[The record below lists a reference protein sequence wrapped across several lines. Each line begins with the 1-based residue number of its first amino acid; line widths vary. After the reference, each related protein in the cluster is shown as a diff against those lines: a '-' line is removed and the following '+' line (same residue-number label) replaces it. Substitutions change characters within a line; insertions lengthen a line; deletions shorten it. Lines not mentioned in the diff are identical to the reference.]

1 MVITLILISII
12 IFPILLWLYS
22 WYITDIPKVYVKSG
36 TKLYEKVKANLR
48 ILEQKYHPSW
58 WCPFGTTQT
67 IVRQVFRDCPTLPFK
82 REIVEFSDGGAAGI
96 DWLIPEGADD
106 DAPIVVFLPGIT
118 GSTHDCSYVLHPVME
133 ARDKGWRSV
142 VVNQRGLGGVKLK
155 NSRTYNAASCED
167 LEFICKMIKE
177 RFPKARKF
185 GCGFSMGGMILWNYL
200 AKVGENADLDGG
212 MIVSSPWEASAA
224 SDSIELFVP
233 RMLFNSFI
241 AKNLTSLVSPYR
253 HLFADLIDFD
263 NVCKSKTIRG
273 FDENFIVPMFGFKD
287 CAEYYTTA
295 SLATKVAK
303 IKVPCVTLNSYDDY
317 FSPIECIPTADI
329 MQSDHVVGII
339 TNHGGHT
346 AFMESADPNAR
357 GLVEKL
363 LSQWGNLIFHDYN

>member
-1 MVITLILISII
+1 MVS
-12 IFPILLWLYS
+12 
-22 WYITDIPKVYVKSG
+22 
-36 TKLYEKVKANLR
+36 
-48 ILEQKYHPSW
+48 
-58 WCPFGTTQT
+58 
-67 IVRQVFRDCPTLPFK
+67 FR
-82 REIVEFSDGGAAGI
+82 
-96 DWLIPEGADD
+96 
-106 DAPIVVFLPGIT
+106 
-118 GSTHDCSYVLHPVME
+118 
-133 ARDKGWRSV
+133 
-142 VVNQRGLGGVKLK
+142 
-155 NSRTYNAASCED
+155 
-167 LEFICKMIKE
+167 
-177 RFPKARKF
+177 
-185 GCGFSMGGMILWNYL
+185 
-200 AKVGENADLDGG
+200 
-212 MIVSSPWEASAA
+212 
-224 SDSIELFVP
+224 
-233 RMLFNSFI
+233 
-241 AKNLTSLVSPYR
+241 YR

-317 FSPIECIPTADI
+317 FSPIECKLALTHLTSSNKNDHSGIPTADI